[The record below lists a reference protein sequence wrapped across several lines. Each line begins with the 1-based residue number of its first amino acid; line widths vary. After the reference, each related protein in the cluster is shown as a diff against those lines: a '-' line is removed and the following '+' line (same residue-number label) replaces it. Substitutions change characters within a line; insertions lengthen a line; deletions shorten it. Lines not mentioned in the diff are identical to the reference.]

1 MKFGNPVDTG
11 LPEVILAW
19 SYWLPT
25 TFKMADWRRFAL
37 SFSLWVCS
45 NLRTEFLVEDFFEGN
60 FAHLFEVFLHHA
72 ADAGYKHTHTHTH
85 TGCYDRWVVNNW
97 SRSDAWQT
105 TRTPH
110 RHSAYSDVTQ
120 RANIRRDIKYTVWIP
135 RCRKPR
141 YFATAVKL
149 EYRYNKNA

>member
-85 TGCYDRWVVNNW
+85 TQAVTTDELLIIDQGATPGKRHEHRTATAPIVTWRSAQTSAATLNIPSEYRDAVN
-97 SRSDAWQT
+97 
-105 TRTPH
+105 
-110 RHSAYSDVTQ
+110 
-120 RANIRRDIKYTVWIP
+120 RDIS
-135 RCRKPR
+135 RR
-141 YFATAVKL
+141 L
-149 EYRYNKNA
+149 LN